1 MNGGQGLA
9 NSGSPGTYEP
19 GWGRSDDTSIA
30 PTNTNLAC
38 GSPYDTWTDSPGS
51 QENLP
56 INCVT
61 WQEAYAFCIWDGG
74 LLPSESEWEYAAYGG
89 SQQREY
95 PWGTADP
102 GTDNQYAIYGEYY
115 PSGSGSCTDV
125 ACIAP
130 VGTATLGAGLWGQL
144 DMAGEVFEWNLD
156 WYAYYVDPCTDCA
169 SLTATSSGWVI
180 RGGVFSGSAAYFLPS
195 RSGSAPYLRSNAFGV
210 RCSRTP

>member
-115 PSGSGSCTDV
+115 PSGSGSCTTWRASRRWGRRRWERGFGASSIWLAKCSSGILTGTPITSIHV
-125 ACIAP
+125 RIAP
-130 VGTATLGAGLWGQL
+130 L
-144 DMAGEVFEWNLD
+144 
-156 WYAYYVDPCTDCA
+156 
-169 SLTATSSGWVI
+169 
-180 RGGVFSGSAAYFLPS
+180 
-195 RSGSAPYLRSNAFGV
+195 
-210 RCSRTP
+210 